1 MRLITCLLVLF
12 FLKFYAMANE
22 KMILSEKLL
31 LIPDATYEVT
41 KNLPSLLL
49 TSPDDGR
56 IDKLALNKNEVF
68 LVRIQHEADNLV
80 VLVDPKHFE
89 GIFWWKKASRLVL
102 TWDRWGQITKNESK
116 LTDDEFKFIFRK

>member
-1 MRLITCLLVLF
+1 MRLIKCLLVLF

-56 IDKLALNKNEVF
+56 IDKLALNKSEVF